1 VHPKLRYTYRELY
14 EVLKGD
20 AHYLLQR
27 AQNKERVDEAIL
39 VKATRG
45 DKVLIPPNYGH
56 VTINPP
62 HAEDGQLGVPI
73 VRVTVQ
79 AIREAPQGR
88 LL

>member
-1 VHPKLRYTYRELY
+1 
-14 EVLKGD
+14 VLEGD

-27 AQNKERVDEAIL
+27 AQNEERVDEAIL

-45 DKVLIPPNYGH
+45 DKVIIPPNYGH
-56 VTINPP
+56 VTINPL

-73 VRVTVQ
+73 VRVT
-79 AIREAPQGR
+79 ASLTRSAAGR

>member
-1 VHPKLRYTYRELY
+1 MHPKLRYTYSELY
-14 EVLKGD
+14 EVLERD

-27 AQNKERVDEAIL
+27 AQNGERVDEVIL

-45 DKVLIPPNYGH
+45 DKVIIPPNYGH

-62 HAEDGQLGVPI
+62 HAEDGKLGVPI
-73 VRVTVQ
+73 VRVTAQ
-79 AIREAPQGR
+79 ALREAPQGR